1 MRLLASKSCCFD
13 CMVRPA
19 PAVVACTDCKCA
31 TVSIAVFAALLHS
44 SALHRALVHRSAA
57 KEKKSAIST
66 KDKELLAKMRAM
78 QEADF
83 LRRLADKTKALLKER
98 LDSEKASASVNRKKV
113 ENAWLKIMRMAK
125 TSELRRDVEVLS
137 QGHERDVDRKDALLQ
152 MLDADL
158 EENEEQFATAVQEH
172 LAHLDRLL
180 SLQDARVGNLET
192 AFEQQLAAVEEE
204 YSGERAEMEASQAKS
219 RREIKALIET
229 VRLREENKAMEDR
242 NDFIRDKG
250 DLHSRSIERVTE
262 LTSQLEDVT
271 HELEREFFGAHMG
284 FLQHTDAKTEQFKN
298 LTYADFKATR
308 DYDRNMRH
316 IRQLDRQLE
325 RWQSKM
331 RANASDYTERNSSLK
346 AERNSMNAHV
356 MTLKQRLETAR
367 AAAGKRLQSVS
378 KHAQEAKGELQS
390 RLRLAERVLQ
400 LGERARSMQTDRE
413 RTTPFYTESL
423 PVEDTPAALAGFQS
437 VRDGSNKLRGSS
449 PQVFAKRALGGTMT
463 AAMTAE
469 AARGIVQ
476 TITDSGGRVMTA
488 AGGASPP
495 GGGGARS
502 DAAAQSARSAQLE
515 RQARSMTQT
524 AAEEAEAN
532 AVGTAGVHGA
542 EDGGTGDFPHMSQL
556 LAAGEPQS
564 LDNFWKQHN
573 GTLLDFLTLDAERE
587 RLKDENSHLQGLLQQ
602 YLSGL
607 TVDPDVMDGPNPL
620 LITNGRTGAVVPSTA
635 PGGRRRF
642 EGGATVGDALE
653 GALPVRIHLPAAKAP
668 STVVVEGNHVM
679 AKAAA
684 HRASRPGQR

>member
-1 MRLLASKSCCFD
+1 M
-13 CMVRPA
+13 
-19 PAVVACTDCKCA
+19 
-31 TVSIAVFAALLHS
+31 
-44 SALHRALVHRSAA
+44 
-57 KEKKSAIST
+57 ST

-98 LDSEKASASVNRKKV
+98 LDAEKASASVNRKKV

-172 LAHLDRLL
+172 LAHLDQLL
-180 SLQDARVGNLET
+180 SLQDARVSNLEA
-192 AFEQQLAAVEEE
+192 AFEQQLAAIEEE
-204 YSGERAEMEASQAKS
+204 YSAERAEMEGTHTKS

-229 VRLREENKAMEDR
+229 VRVREENKAMEDR

-331 RANASDYTERNSSLK
+331 RANAADYTERNSSLK

-400 LGERARSMQTDRE
+400 LGERARAMQTDRE
-413 RTTPFYTESL
+413 RTTPFYNETT
-423 PVEDTPAALAGFQS
+423 PAEDTPALQAGFES
-437 VRDGSNKLRGSS
+437 VRDGAGKLRGSS

-469 AARGIVQ
+469 AARGIVK
-476 TITDSGGRVMTA
+476 TITDTGGRA
-488 AGGASPP
+488 ISAGGVASPP
-495 GGGGARS
+495 GGGARS
-502 DAAAQSARSAQLE
+502 DAAAQSALAAQLE

-524 AAEEAEAN
+524 AAAEAEAS
-532 AVGTAGVHGA
+532 AVAAAPALGA
-542 EDGGTGDFPHMSQL
+542 EDGGTVDFPHMSQL
-556 LAAGEPQS
+556 LTAGEPQS

-573 GTLLDFLTLDAERE
+573 ATLLDFLTLDAERE
-587 RLKDENSHLQGLLQQ
+587 RLKEENGHLQGLLQQ

-620 LITNGRTGAVVPSTA
+620 LVTNGRTGAVVPSTA

-653 GALPVRIHLPAAKAP
+653 GTLPVRIHLPAARAP
-668 STVVVEGNHVM
+668 STVVVEGNHVV

>member
-1 MRLLASKSCCFD
+1 MFTDNNFDLLALGVHMRYASLC
-13 CMVRPA
+13 
-19 PAVVACTDCKCA
+19 AVC
-31 TVSIAVFAALLHS
+31 
-44 SALHRALVHRSAA
+44 RSAA

-98 LDSEKASASVNRKKV
+98 LDSEKAAASVNRKKV

-180 SLQDARVGNLET
+180 SLQDARVSNLET
-192 AFEQQLAAVEEE
+192 AFEQQLAAIEEE
-204 YSGERAEMEASQAKS
+204 YSGERAEMEAAQAKS

-229 VRLREENKAMEDR
+229 VRVREENKAMEDR

-331 RANASDYTERNSSLK
+331 RANAADYTERNSSLK

-356 MTLKQRLETAR
+356 MALKQRLETAR

-400 LGERARSMQTDRE
+400 LGERARAMQTDRE
-413 RTTPFYTESL
+413 RTTPFYTETTAE
-423 PVEDTPAALAGFQS
+423 EDAPAAQAGYTS
-437 VRDGSNKLRGSS
+437 VRDGADKLRGSS

-476 TITDSGGRVMTA
+476 TISDTGGRAVSAGA
-488 AGGASPP
+488 AASPP
-495 GGGGARS
+495 GGGGVRG
-502 DAAAQSARSAQLE
+502 DAAAQSARAAQLE

-524 AAEEAEAN
+524 AAAEAEA
-532 AVGTAGVHGA
+532 AAKAAAGATALGA
-542 EDGGTGDFPHMSQL
+542 EDGGTHSLPHMSQL
-556 LAAGEPQS
+556 LTAGETQS

-573 GTLLDFLTLDAERE
+573 VTLLDFLTLDAERE
-587 RLKDENSHLQGLLQQ
+587 RLKEENSHLQGLLQQ

-607 TVDPDVMDGPNPL
+607 TVDPNVMDGPNPL
-620 LITNGRTGAVVPSTA
+620 LVTNGRTGAVVPSA
-635 PGGRRRF
+635 AQGGRRRF

-653 GALPVRIHLPAAKAP
+653 GTLPVRIHLPAARAP
-668 STVVVEGNHVM
+668 STVVVEGNHVV

-684 HRASRPGQR
+684 HRAARPGAR